1 MNFLTTKVIDEGAG
15 KCLGMRRVLPE
26 FLQKG
31 LRNFCLKN
39 FSHRD
44 HEDLVLMWPPEKGLP
59 EFFCKRW
66 APFFKSKIVER
77 HFYPEFQWFCLVFPG
92 FCPDFRQI
100 KIPVKLRFA
109 RQIILFLD

>member
-44 HEDLVLMWPPEKGLP
+44 HEDLVLM
-59 EFFCKRW
+59 
-66 APFFKSKIVER
+66 
-77 HFYPEFQWFCLVFPG
+77 
-92 FCPDFRQI
+92 
-100 KIPVKLRFA
+100 
-109 RQIILFLD
+109 